1 MDTKI
6 VKTNVR
12 IPTYIRYFISR
23 VRVTNPDLNDHEW
36 LAYYKDSPKMSRY
49 LDEIYKNVD
58 KDVER
63 EKEEKEMF
71 RDSMKYYYYFQTHGV
86 KYKPEPVDDVGASP
100 IHVAAAKGNE
110 SY

>member
-1 MDTKI
+1 
-6 VKTNVR
+6 
-12 IPTYIRYFISR
+12 
-23 VRVTNPDLNDHEW
+23 
-36 LAYYKDSPKMSRY
+36 MSRY

-58 KDVER
+58 KDFER

-100 IHVAAAKGNE
+100 IHVAAAKGSHNYE
-110 SY
+110 SYKEKLTLLQLASPFFD